1 IARPRGFAHGLR
13 SWRGS
18 AWFSRPFLGSPTG
31 CGATVCR
38 SRKGFFAWKNGR
50 ALSRAGWQ
58 RGRGGGGLAMA
69 LIECRHLTHVY
80 LKGTPLEA
88 VALQDVTLS
97 IEAGEFVGLIG
108 PTGSGKS
115 TLIQHL
121 NALLRP
127 TGGEVRVAGI
137 NPADARADVK
147 TLRQQVGLVF
157 QYPEHQLFEE
167 TVYDDVAYGPRN
179 LGLTEDQVRERVGE
193 SLALVGVDPGRFG
206 RRSPFSLSGGEMR
219 RVAIAGV
226 LAMRP
231 RVLVLDEPAAGLDPK
246 GKEEILGQIR
256 TLHETQGLTVLLVTH
271 SMDEAAQLV
280 KRLVVLARGQIVMDG
295 PVPESFRRAQDLA
308 ALGLGVPAITAL
320 MLRLRGAGMA
330 VTPDV
335 LTVDEARAAI
345 REVLRWN

>member
-1 IARPRGFAHGLR
+1 
-13 SWRGS
+13 
-18 AWFSRPFLGSPTG
+18 
-31 CGATVCR
+31 
-38 SRKGFFAWKNGR
+38 
-50 ALSRAGWQ
+50 
-58 RGRGGGGLAMA
+58 MA

-115 TLIQHL
+115 TLIQHF

-127 TGGEVRVAGI
+127 TGGEVRIAGI
-137 NPADARADVK
+137 NPADRRADVK

-179 LGLTEDQVRERVGE
+179 LGLTEDKVRERVAE
-193 SLALVGVDPGRFG
+193 SLALVGIDPGRFG

-256 TLHETQGLTVLLVTH
+256 TLHQAQGLTVLLVTH

-295 PVPESFRRAQDLA
+295 PVREIFRRAQDLA

>member
-1 IARPRGFAHGLR
+1 
-13 SWRGS
+13 
-18 AWFSRPFLGSPTG
+18 
-31 CGATVCR
+31 
-38 SRKGFFAWKNGR
+38 
-50 ALSRAGWQ
+50 
-58 RGRGGGGLAMA
+58 
-69 LIECRHLTHVY
+69 
-80 LKGTPLEA
+80 

-97 IEAGEFVGLIG
+97 VEAGEFVGIIG

-115 TLIQHL
+115 TLIQHF

-127 TGGEVRVAGI
+127 TGGALRVAGI
-137 NPADARADVK
+137 DLANPRADVK

-179 LGLTEDQVRERVGE
+179 LRLNEDEVGERVVE
-193 SLALVGVDPGRFG
+193 SLALVGVDPNRFG

-256 TLHETQGLTVLLVTH
+256 ALHQAQGLTVLLVTH

-280 KRLVVLARGQIVMDG
+280 RRLVVLARGRVVMDG
-295 PVPESFRRAQDLA
+295 PVREIFRRAQDLA
-308 ALGLGVPAITAL
+308 ALGLGIPAIAEL
-320 MLRLRGAGMA
+320 MLRLRGSGLQ
-330 VTPDV
+330 VSPDT

-345 REVLRWN
+345 REALRWN

>member
-1 IARPRGFAHGLR
+1 
-13 SWRGS
+13 
-18 AWFSRPFLGSPTG
+18 
-31 CGATVCR
+31 
-38 SRKGFFAWKNGR
+38 
-50 ALSRAGWQ
+50 
-58 RGRGGGGLAMA
+58 
-69 LIECRHLTHVY
+69 
-80 LKGTPLEA
+80 
-88 VALQDVTLS
+88 
-97 IEAGEFVGLIG
+97 
-108 PTGSGKS
+108 
-115 TLIQHL
+115 
-121 NALLRP
+121 
-127 TGGEVRVAGI
+127 VRIAGI
-137 NPADARADVK
+137 NPADKRADVK

-179 LGLTEDQVRERVGE
+179 LGLTEDQVRERVAE
-193 SLALVGVDPGRFG
+193 SLALVGIDPGRFG

-256 TLHETQGLTVLLVTH
+256 TLHQAQGLTVLLVTH

-295 PVPESFRRAQDLA
+295 PVREIFRRAQDLA

>member
-1 IARPRGFAHGLR
+1 
-13 SWRGS
+13 
-18 AWFSRPFLGSPTG
+18 
-31 CGATVCR
+31 
-38 SRKGFFAWKNGR
+38 
-50 ALSRAGWQ
+50 
-58 RGRGGGGLAMA
+58 MA
-69 LIECRHLTHVY
+69 LIECRHLTHIY

-97 IEAGEFVGLIG
+97 VQAGEFVGIIG

-115 TLIQHL
+115 TLIQHF
-121 NALLRP
+121 NALLRA
-127 TGGEVRVAGI
+127 TSGEVRVAGI
-137 NPADARADVK
+137 NPAEARADVK

-179 LGLTEDQVRERVGE
+179 LGLTEDEIRTRVSE
-193 SLALVGVDPGRFG
+193 SLALVGVDPDRFG

-231 RVLVLDEPAAGLDPK
+231 KVLVLDEPAAGLDPK

-256 TLHETQGLTVLLVTH
+256 TLHQTQGLTVLLVTH
-271 SMDEAAQLV
+271 NMDEAAQLV

-295 PVPESFRRAQDLA
+295 PVREIFRRAEELA
-308 ALGLGVPAITAL
+308 ALGLGVPAITDL
-320 MLRLRGAGMA
+320 MLRLRGAGIRA
-330 VTPDV
+330 APDV
-335 LTVDEARAAI
+335 LTVDEASTAI
-345 REVLRWN
+345 REALRWN

>member
-1 IARPRGFAHGLR
+1 
-13 SWRGS
+13 
-18 AWFSRPFLGSPTG
+18 
-31 CGATVCR
+31 
-38 SRKGFFAWKNGR
+38 
-50 ALSRAGWQ
+50 
-58 RGRGGGGLAMA
+58 MA
-69 LIECRHLTHVY
+69 LIECRNLTHVY

-97 IEAGEFVGLIG
+97 VEAGEFVGIIG

-115 TLIQHL
+115 TLIQHF

-127 TGGEVRVAGI
+127 TGGALRVAGI
-137 NPADARADVK
+137 DLANPRADVK

-179 LGLTEDQVRERVGE
+179 LRLNEDEVGERVVE
-193 SLALVGVDPGRFG
+193 SLALVGVDPNRFG

-256 TLHETQGLTVLLVTH
+256 ALHQAQGLTVLLVTH

-280 KRLVVLARGQIVMDG
+280 RRLVVLARGRVVMDG
-295 PVPESFRRAQDLA
+295 PVREIFRRAQDLA
-308 ALGLGVPAITAL
+308 ALGLGIPAIAEL
-320 MLRLRGAGMA
+320 MLRLRGSGLP
-330 VTPDV
+330 VSPDT
-335 LTVDEARAAI
+335 LTVDEARVAI
-345 REVLRWN
+345 REALRWN

>member
-1 IARPRGFAHGLR
+1 
-13 SWRGS
+13 
-18 AWFSRPFLGSPTG
+18 
-31 CGATVCR
+31 
-38 SRKGFFAWKNGR
+38 
-50 ALSRAGWQ
+50 
-58 RGRGGGGLAMA
+58 MA
-69 LIECRHLTHVY
+69 LIECRNLTHVY

-97 IEAGEFVGLIG
+97 VEAGEFVGIIG

-115 TLIQHL
+115 TLIQHF

-127 TGGEVRVAGI
+127 TGGALRVSGI
-137 NPADARADVK
+137 DLANPRADVK

-179 LGLTEDQVRERVGE
+179 LRLNENEVGERVAE
-193 SLALVGVDPGRFG
+193 SLALVGVDPNRFG

-256 TLHETQGLTVLLVTH
+256 ALHQAQGLTVLLVTH

-280 KRLVVLARGQIVMDG
+280 RRLVVLARGRVVMDG
-295 PVPESFRRAQDLA
+295 PVREIFRRAQDLA
-308 ALGLGVPAITAL
+308 ALGLGIPAIAEL
-320 MLRLRGAGMA
+320 MLRLRGSGLQ
-330 VTPDV
+330 VSPDT

-345 REVLRWN
+345 REALRWN

>member
-1 IARPRGFAHGLR
+1 
-13 SWRGS
+13 
-18 AWFSRPFLGSPTG
+18 
-31 CGATVCR
+31 
-38 SRKGFFAWKNGR
+38 
-50 ALSRAGWQ
+50 
-58 RGRGGGGLAMA
+58 MA
-69 LIECRHLTHVY
+69 LIECRNLTHVY

-97 IEAGEFVGLIG
+97 VEAGEFVGIIG

-115 TLIQHL
+115 TLIQHF

-127 TGGEVRVAGI
+127 TGGALRVAGI
-137 NPADARADVK
+137 DLANPRADVK

-179 LGLTEDQVRERVGE
+179 LRLNEDEVGERVVE
-193 SLALVGVDPGRFG
+193 SLALVGVDPNRFG

-256 TLHETQGLTVLLVTH
+256 ALHQAQGLTVLLVTH

-280 KRLVVLARGQIVMDG
+280 RRLVVLARGRVVMDG
-295 PVPESFRRAQDLA
+295 PVREIFRRAQDLA
-308 ALGLGVPAITAL
+308 ALGLGIPAIAEL
-320 MLRLRGAGMA
+320 MLRLRGSGLQ
-330 VTPDV
+330 VSPDT

-345 REVLRWN
+345 REALRWN

>member
-1 IARPRGFAHGLR
+1 
-13 SWRGS
+13 
-18 AWFSRPFLGSPTG
+18 
-31 CGATVCR
+31 
-38 SRKGFFAWKNGR
+38 
-50 ALSRAGWQ
+50 
-58 RGRGGGGLAMA
+58 MA

-256 TLHETQGLTVLLVTH
+256 TLHEAQGLTVLLVTH

-295 PVPESFRRAQDLA
+295 PVREIFRRAQDLT

-320 MLRLRGAGMA
+320 MLRLRSAGMA

-345 REVLRWN
+345 GKVLQWN

>member
-1 IARPRGFAHGLR
+1 
-13 SWRGS
+13 
-18 AWFSRPFLGSPTG
+18 
-31 CGATVCR
+31 
-38 SRKGFFAWKNGR
+38 
-50 ALSRAGWQ
+50 
-58 RGRGGGGLAMA
+58 MA

-295 PVPESFRRAQDLA
+295 PVREIFRRAQDLT

-320 MLRLRGAGMA
+320 MLRLRSAGMA

-345 REVLRWN
+345 GKVLQWN

>member
-1 IARPRGFAHGLR
+1 
-13 SWRGS
+13 
-18 AWFSRPFLGSPTG
+18 
-31 CGATVCR
+31 
-38 SRKGFFAWKNGR
+38 
-50 ALSRAGWQ
+50 
-58 RGRGGGGLAMA
+58 MA
-69 LIECRHLTHVY
+69 LIECRNLTHVY

-97 IEAGEFVGLIG
+97 VEAGEFVGIIG

-115 TLIQHL
+115 TLIQHF

-127 TGGEVRVAGI
+127 TGGALRVAGI
-137 NPADARADVK
+137 DLANPRADVK

-179 LGLTEDQVRERVGE
+179 LRLNENEVGERVAE
-193 SLALVGVDPGRFG
+193 SLALVGVDPNRFG

-256 TLHETQGLTVLLVTH
+256 ALHQAQGLTVLLVTH

-280 KRLVVLARGQIVMDG
+280 RRLVVLARGRVVMDG
-295 PVPESFRRAQDLA
+295 PVREIFRRAQDLA
-308 ALGLGVPAITAL
+308 ALGLGIPAIAEL
-320 MLRLRGAGMA
+320 MLRLRGSGLP
-330 VTPDV
+330 VSPDT
-335 LTVDEARAAI
+335 LTVDEARVAI
-345 REVLRWN
+345 REALRWN